1 MKGPD
6 LDTLCRKTV
15 ANKRREKILKLGKK
29 KDKLPTNLTVYYQ
42 FNNQLFELAV
52 TLKEFNGKTPPK
64 G

>member
-29 KDKLPTNLTVYYQ
+29 KDKLPTNLTVYY
-42 FNNQLFELAV
+42 
-52 TLKEFNGKTPPK
+52 
-64 G
+64 